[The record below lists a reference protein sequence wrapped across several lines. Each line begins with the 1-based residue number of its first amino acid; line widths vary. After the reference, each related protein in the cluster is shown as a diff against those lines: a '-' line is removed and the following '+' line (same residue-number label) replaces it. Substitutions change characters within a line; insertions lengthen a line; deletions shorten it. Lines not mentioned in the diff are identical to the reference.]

1 MRNHEIN
8 PIVYEYRY
16 ANLSDSMRNQI
27 IENRYSLFERSTNLI
42 GEVKKSSNRD
52 TLIAKLGVISGI
64 AIIGYIVSL
73 LI

>member
-1 MRNHEIN
+1 MRNTKLT
-8 PIVYEYRY
+8 PVVYEYRY

-27 IENRYSLFERSTNLI
+27 IENRYSLFERSKKTI
-42 GEVKKSSNRD
+42 GEVKKSSRKD

-64 AIIGYIVSL
+64 AVIGYVISL

>member
-1 MRNHEIN
+1 MRNHKIT

-27 IENRYSLFERSTNLI
+27 IENRYSLFERSKKVI

-64 AIIGYIVSL
+64 ALIGYIVSL
-73 LI
+73 VI

>member
-1 MRNHEIN
+1 MRNHKLK

-27 IENRYSLFERSTNLI
+27 IENRYSLFERSKKAI

-52 TLIAKLGVISGI
+52 TLIAKLGAISGI
-64 AIIGYIVSL
+64 AVIGYIVSL

>member
-1 MRNHEIN
+1 MRNHKIT

-16 ANLSDSMRNQI
+16 ANLPDSMRNQI
-27 IENRYSLFERSTNLI
+27 IENRYSLFERSKKAI
-42 GEVKKSSNRD
+42 GEVKESSKRD

-64 AIIGYIVSL
+64 AVIGYVISL